1 MFESQPPFAPVG
13 SDGTTFDLIWTN
25 EEDPF
30 NPITMTMEF
39 PEDSITNPPNIPFS
53 QESPVKESVLTI
65 NYQGSVTTHLGP
77 NMIF

>member
-13 SDGTTFDLIWTN
+13 SDGTTFDLIWTSA
-25 EEDPF
+25 EDPSDT
-30 NPITMTMEF
+30 IAMTMKF
-39 PEDSITNPPNIPFS
+39 PEGSPTNRPDIAFNTTV
-53 QESPVKESVLTI
+53 QESELTI